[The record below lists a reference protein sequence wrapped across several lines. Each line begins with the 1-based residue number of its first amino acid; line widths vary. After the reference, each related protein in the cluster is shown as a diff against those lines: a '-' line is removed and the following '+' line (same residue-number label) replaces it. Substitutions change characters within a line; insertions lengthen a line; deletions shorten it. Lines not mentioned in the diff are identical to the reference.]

1 MAVEPSTLI
10 GKEPSA
16 VEKLLGSPAGIAQ
29 RDVSLIWTYGATD
42 CVFQVYFYPDIKTSM
57 FHALQFTAETPDG
70 RKVEVTHGC
79 IQHLLLVRK

>member
-1 MAVEPSTLI
+1 LI

-57 FHALQFTAETPDG
+57 FHALQFTAATTDG
-70 RKVEVTHGC
+70 HRVEVSHDC